1 MPKKIICA
9 CCFLKYYSF
18 IPMERGK
25 VFFSLNE
32 KIKQAYNSRKY
43 HRDFAFVRFV
53 VNIRHFNRLTS

>member
-1 MPKKIICA
+1 M
-9 CCFLKYYSF
+9 
-18 IPMERGK
+18 PMERSK